1 MENSICDGWGEG
13 SGLELWD
20 TECNTYSTEK
30 TIEASFGYLATEE
43 TLKNRVEEMT
53 DSMYSHSRVDEA
65 QWRTQEDVKNIN
77 FNLLIIIIA
86 ISVLLI
92 NIIIISLGV
101 MVCRLHKKRVKKK
114 RISEMS
120 RVPQN
125 CPKTKEELLTLK
137 RSYLECTPGSST
149 QSACLIE
156 DTASE
161 ITNSTCSCHCE
172 NYSRIVKQE
181 TPI

>member
-20 TECNTYSTEK
+20 TECNTYSTE
-30 TIEASFGYLATEE
+30 
-43 TLKNRVEEMT
+43 NRVEEMT

-137 RSYLECTPGSST
+137 RSYLECSPLSST
-149 QSACLIE
+149 QSASLIE
-156 DTASE
+156 IEDSASE

-172 NYSRIVKQE
+172 NYPRIVKQE